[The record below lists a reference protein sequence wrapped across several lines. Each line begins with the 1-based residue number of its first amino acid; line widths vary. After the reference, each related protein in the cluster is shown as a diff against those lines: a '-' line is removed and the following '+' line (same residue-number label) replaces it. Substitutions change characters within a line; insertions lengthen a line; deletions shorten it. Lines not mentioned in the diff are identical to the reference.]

1 MDTEKKKNHFNVSI
15 ALDLKDFGVF
25 SHFVGVGLL
34 KLSNMSKHFIVGRQ
48 KISLVVQ
55 LYFKDGIQCVL
66 AVSCKHIPPFP
77 SPLHSVCF
85 AFF

>member
-1 MDTEKKKNHFNVSI
+1 MSHMKLEKWTRRKKNHFNVSI

-48 KISLVVQ
+48 KNKS
-55 LYFKDGIQCVL
+55 CCP
-66 AVSCKHIPPFP
+66 AVFQGWNPMCIGSI
-77 SPLHSVCF
+77 V
-85 AFF
+85 